1 MTPAPIARLRALL
14 DRLGCSPAECA
25 ALAVLAV
32 GAVAAVGVLW
42 WLASP
47 GGSTAA
53 PDAGADPTAGPTS
66 AGLTIVDAEVVVHVV
81 GEVEA
86 PGIYRLAGGSRVA
99 EALEAA
105 GGPTAAAVLDA
116 VNLARPLNDGE
127 QLLVPGPQATVGPD
141 GGGHP
146 GHAQPG
152 EPGVSAMR
160 PDGTLSLNHASAAD
174 FEELPGIGPVLA
186 ERIVDH
192 REQIGGFTS
201 MGQLRDVPGIGEQ
214 RFQELSTRLSL

>member
-1 MTPAPIARLRALL
+1 MTLAPIARLRALL

-47 GGSTAA
+47 GGSSVAA
-53 PDAGADPTAGPTS
+53 DAGADPTAGPTA
-66 AGLTIVDAEVVVHVV
+66 AGLTIVDAEVVVHVT
-81 GEVEA
+81 GEVES
-86 PGIYRLAGGSRVA
+86 PGLYRLAGGSRVA
-99 EALEAA
+99 EALAAA
-105 GGPTAAAVLDA
+105 GGPTAAAALDA

-127 QLLVPGPQATVGPD
+127 QLLVPGPQATVEP
-141 GGGHP
+141 GGGPP
-146 GHAQPG
+146 GDAQAGDPAS
-152 EPGVSAMR
+152 SAVR
-160 PDGTLSLNHASAAD
+160 PDGTLSLNRASAAD
-174 FEELPGIGPVLA
+174 LEELPGIGPVLA
-186 ERIVDH
+186 ERMVDH

-201 MGQLRDVPGIGEQ
+201 IGQLRDVPGIGEK